1 MNHFTNRRL
10 FVRNCLAW
18 GTAAMGGGVLA
29 ACAGAQKTP
38 VTKTEISKADT
49 AAADPCSDL
58 TGVDPTDVQKRKSL
72 GYTNKSPLPDSQC
85 DNCKLWVPAK
95 EGKECGGCLLFT
107 GPVNPEGHCTYWAPQ
122 V

>member
-1 MNHFTNRRL
+1 MKPVTNRRL
-10 FVRNCLAW
+10 FLRHCLTWSAT
-18 GTAAMGGGVLA
+18 GAATWLV
-29 ACAGAQKTP
+29 ACAGAKKVPVAKAETP
-38 VTKTEISKADT
+38 V
-49 AAADPCSDL
+49 ADPCSDL

-72 GYTNKSPLPDSQC
+72 GYASKSPLPDSQC
-85 DNCKLWVPAK
+85 DNCKLWVPAQ

>member
-1 MNHFTNRRL
+1 MNDLANRRL
-10 FVRNCLAW
+10 FLRQCLTWSATGSTAW
-18 GTAAMGGGVLA
+18 LI
-29 ACAGAQKTP
+29 ACAGAKKQPVAKAATP
-38 VTKTEISKADT
+38 
-49 AAADPCSDL
+49 AADPCSDL

-95 EGKECGGCLLFT
+95 EGKECGGCLLFS